1 MVVKK
6 DLRAIHQEV
15 LLDTGSVVRMLRAR
29 ASGRTGIWTGLEG
42 GIHFTQWRG
51 GRPLQT
57 EKTAGAKRECER
69 ACCVW
74 GR

>member
-1 MVVKK
+1 MVKK

-42 GIHFTQWRG
+42 GTAFCPVERRKAPA
-51 GRPLQT
+51 GR
-57 EKTAGAKRECER
+57 E
-69 ACCVW
+69 
-74 GR
+74 